1 MPIESLLND
10 YLPIAV
16 LLVLATGLA
25 CLIILIG
32 NVVGPK
38 NPNATKGMAYESG
51 MAPIGAAVRR
61 VPLRYYLVAVL
72 FILFDIE
79 VMFFVPW
86 AVSLKKM
93 GALSFWSMMIFTF
106 VLTIGLI
113 YEWKVGA
120 LDWE

>member
-1 MPIESLLND
+1 MPIESLIND
-10 YLPIAV
+10 YLPILV

-25 CLIILIG
+25 CLIVIIG
-32 NVVGPK
+32 TVMGPK
-38 NPNATKGMAYESG
+38 KPSQTKGMAYESG
-51 MAPIGAAVRR
+51 MTPIGSAVRR
-61 VPLRYYLVAVL
+61 VPIRYYLVAVL

-93 GALSFWSMMIFTF
+93 GAFSFWSMMIFTF